1 MATTPEAAAHPDTTK
16 TGAAQNSATQA
27 DAAHAAS
34 APAHTAT
41 QPAPSPRW
49 HDLADRVLAGNQV
62 STADALAVLRAP
74 DAELMEVVAAASRLR
89 FHHFGNKVKVNY
101 LVNLKSGLCPE
112 DCFYCSQRLNSTA
125 GILRYTWLNTEEAVT
140 AAKAGI
146 SAGASRVC
154 LVASGT
160 GPSNREVGKVTDI
173 IEAIKSDTPGVEV
186 CACLGALKDG
196 QAAKLCAS
204 GADAYNHNLNTAES
218 HYEEICTTH
227 TYADREHTVA
237 EAHGAGLS
245 ACSGFIAGMGETH
258 EQLVELAF
266 DLRAKGV
273 DSIPVNFLLPF
284 DGTPLEGVDTLNPRD
299 CLRILAMVRFVAPD
313 VEIRMAAGRERH
325 LGQLQGIGLF
335 IANSLFLGD
344 YLTSEGQPG
353 AADLEMIADAGLEVL
368 RMDDPARLGAGRDDD
383 DDNVTATTLTGQG
396 AATDPATAAGSAP
409 TAEPAA
415 ATAPK
420 QNPVAIRTRGAGTSE
435 PANA

>member
-1 MATTPEAAAHPDTTK
+1 MATTTT
-16 TGAAQNSATQA
+16 
-27 DAAHAAS
+27 
-34 APAHTAT
+34 
-41 QPAPSPRW
+41 RW
-49 HDLADRVLAGNQV
+49 HELADRILDGGAI
-62 STADALAVLRAP
+62 DAREAVAVLDSS

-89 FHHFGNKVKVNY
+89 FRHFDNKVKVNY

-125 GILRYTWLNTEEAVT
+125 GILRYTWLNTDEAVT

-146 SAGASRVC
+146 AAGASRVC

-160 GPSNREVGKVTDI
+160 GPSNREVGKVSDI

-196 QAAKLCAS
+196 QAEKLCSS

-227 TYADREHTVA
+227 TYADREHTVSQ
-237 EAHGAGLS
+237 AHGAGLS
-245 ACSGFIAGMGETH
+245 ACSGFIAGMGETR

-266 DLRAKGV
+266 DLRSKGV

-313 VEIRMAAGRERH
+313 TEIRMAAGRERH
-325 LGQLQGIGLF
+325 LGYLQGMGLYV
-335 IANSLFLGD
+335 ANSLFLGD

-353 AADLEMIADAGLEVL
+353 GEDLQMIADAGLEVL
-368 RMDDPARLGAGRDDD
+368 RMDGADQAADHS
-383 DDNVTATTLTGQG
+383 AT
-396 AATDPATAAGSAP
+396 
-409 TAEPAA
+409 PAA
-415 ATAPK
+415 APGAGPGAAPVTAPAAQEK
-420 QNPVAIRTRGAGTSE
+420 KVAIRTRGAGTSE

>member
-1 MATTPEAAAHPDTTK
+1 MAITT
-16 TGAAQNSATQA
+16 
-27 DAAHAAS
+27 
-34 APAHTAT
+34 
-41 QPAPSPRW
+41 PRW
-49 HDLADRVLAGNQV
+49 HELADHVLDGGVVTA
-62 STADALAVLRAP
+62 ADALAVLDSP

-89 FHHFGNKVKVNY
+89 FEHFGNKVKVNY

-125 GILRYTWLNTEEAVT
+125 GILRYTWLNTDEAVT

-146 SAGASRVC
+146 AAGASRVC

-160 GPSNREVGKVTDI
+160 GPSNREVGKVSDI

-196 QAAKLCAS
+196 QAEKLCAS

-218 HYEEICTTH
+218 HYEDICTTH

-237 EAHGAGLS
+237 QAHGAGLS

-258 EQLVELAF
+258 DQLVELAF

-313 VEIRMAAGRERH
+313 TEIRVAAGRERH
-325 LGQLQGIGLF
+325 LGHLQGIALYV
-335 IANSLFLGD
+335 ANSLFLGD

-353 AADLEMIADAGLEVL
+353 GEDLQMIADAGLEVL
-368 RMDDPARLGAGRDDD
+368 QMDHPAGVDGDEAAEASPAAGPAAPATVAGR
-383 DDNVTATTLTGQG
+383 
-396 AATDPATAAGSAP
+396 
-409 TAEPAA
+409 E
-415 ATAPK
+415 K
-420 QNPVAIRTRGAGTSE
+420 KVAIRTRGAGTSE

>member
-1 MATTPEAAAHPDTTK
+1 MAITT
-16 TGAAQNSATQA
+16 
-27 DAAHAAS
+27 
-34 APAHTAT
+34 
-41 QPAPSPRW
+41 PRW
-49 HDLADRVLAGNQV
+49 HELADHVLDGGVVTA
-62 STADALAVLRAP
+62 ADALAVLRSP
-74 DAELMEVVAAASRLR
+74 DSELMEVVAAASRLR
-89 FHHFGNKVKVNY
+89 YEHFGNKVKVNY

-125 GILRYTWLNTEEAVT
+125 GILRYTWLDTDEAVT

-146 SAGASRVC
+146 AAGASRVC

-160 GPSNREVGKVTDI
+160 GPSNREVGKVSDI

-196 QAAKLCAS
+196 QAEKLCSS

-218 HYEEICTTH
+218 HYEDICTTH

-237 EAHGAGLS
+237 QAHGAGLS

-258 EQLVELAF
+258 DQLVELAF
-266 DLRAKGV
+266 DLRAKDV

-313 VEIRMAAGRERH
+313 TEIRMAAGRERH
-325 LGQLQGIGLF
+325 LGYLQGMGLYV
-335 IANSLFLGD
+335 ANSLFLGD

-353 AADLEMIADAGLEVL
+353 GEDLQMIADAGLEVL
-368 RMDDPARLGAGRDDD
+368 QMDHPAGD
-383 DDNVTATTLTGQG
+383 TGDG
-396 AATDPATAAGSAP
+396 TV
-409 TAEPAA
+409 EA
-415 ATAPK
+415 ATANAPANTAGPATPAVATGRDQK
-420 QNPVAIRTRGAGTSE
+420 VAIRTRGAGTSE

>member
-1 MATTPEAAAHPDTTK
+1 MAITT
-16 TGAAQNSATQA
+16 
-27 DAAHAAS
+27 
-34 APAHTAT
+34 
-41 QPAPSPRW
+41 PRW
-49 HDLADRVLAGNQV
+49 HELADHVLDGGVVTA
-62 STADALAVLRAP
+62 ADALAVLRSP
-74 DAELMEVVAAASRLR
+74 DSELMEVVAAASRLR
-89 FHHFGNKVKVNY
+89 FQHFGNKVKVNY

-146 SAGASRVC
+146 AAGASRVC

-160 GPSNREVGKVTDI
+160 GPSNREVGKVSDI

-196 QAAKLCAS
+196 QAEKLCSS

-218 HYEEICTTH
+218 HYEDICTTH

-237 EAHGAGLS
+237 QAHGAGLS

-313 VEIRMAAGRERH
+313 TEIRMAAGRERH
-325 LGQLQGIGLF
+325 LGYLQGMGLYV
-335 IANSLFLGD
+335 ANSLFLGD

-353 AADLEMIADAGLEVL
+353 GEDLQMIADAGLEVL
-368 RMDDPARLGAGRDDD
+368 QMDHPAGD
-383 DDNVTATTLTGQG
+383 TGDG
-396 AATDPATAAGSAP
+396 TV
-409 TAEPAA
+409 EA
-415 ATAPK
+415 ATANAPADAAGPATPVAATGRDRK
-420 QNPVAIRTRGAGTSE
+420 VAIRTRGAGTSE

>member
-1 MATTPEAAAHPDTTK
+1 MAITT
-16 TGAAQNSATQA
+16 
-27 DAAHAAS
+27 
-34 APAHTAT
+34 
-41 QPAPSPRW
+41 PRW
-49 HDLADRVLAGNQV
+49 HELADHVLDGGVVTA
-62 STADALAVLRAP
+62 ADALAVLRSP
-74 DAELMEVVAAASRLR
+74 DSELMEVVAAASRLR
-89 FHHFGNKVKVNY
+89 YEHFGNKVKVNY

-125 GILRYTWLNTEEAVT
+125 GILRYTWLDTEEAVT

-146 SAGASRVC
+146 AAGASRVC

-160 GPSNREVGKVTDI
+160 GPSNREVGKVSDI

-196 QAAKLCAS
+196 QAEKLCSS

-218 HYEEICTTH
+218 HYEDICTTH

-237 EAHGAGLS
+237 QAHGAGLS

-266 DLRAKGV
+266 DLRAKDV

-313 VEIRMAAGRERH
+313 TEIRMAAGRERH
-325 LGQLQGIGLF
+325 LGYLQGMGLYV
-335 IANSLFLGD
+335 ANSLFLGD

-353 AADLEMIADAGLEVL
+353 GEDLQMIADAGLEVL
-368 RMDDPARLGAGRDDD
+368 QMDHPAGD
-383 DDNVTATTLTGQG
+383 TGDGTVG
-396 AATDPATAAGSAP
+396 AATANAPANAAGPATP
-409 TAEPAA
+409 VA
-415 ATAPK
+415 ATGRDRK
-420 QNPVAIRTRGAGTSE
+420 VAIRTRGAGTSE

>member
-1 MATTPEAAAHPDTTK
+1 MAITT
-16 TGAAQNSATQA
+16 
-27 DAAHAAS
+27 
-34 APAHTAT
+34 
-41 QPAPSPRW
+41 PRW
-49 HDLADRVLAGNQV
+49 HELADHVLDGGVVTA
-62 STADALAVLRAP
+62 ADALAVLRSP
-74 DAELMEVVAAASRLR
+74 DSELMEVVAAASRLR
-89 FHHFGNKVKVNY
+89 YEHFGNKVKVNY

-146 SAGASRVC
+146 AAGASRVC

-160 GPSNREVGKVTDI
+160 GPSNREVGKVSDI

-196 QAAKLCAS
+196 QAEKLCSS

-218 HYEEICTTH
+218 HYEDICTTH

-237 EAHGAGLS
+237 QAHGAGLS

-258 EQLVELAF
+258 AQLVELAF
-266 DLRAKGV
+266 NLRAKDV

-313 VEIRMAAGRERH
+313 TEIRMAAGRERH
-325 LGQLQGIGLF
+325 LGYLQGMGLYV
-335 IANSLFLGD
+335 ANSLFLGD

-353 AADLEMIADAGLEVL
+353 GEDLQMIADAGLEVL
-368 RMDDPARLGAGRDDD
+368 QMDHPAGD
-383 DDNVTATTLTGQG
+383 TGDG
-396 AATDPATAAGSAP
+396 TV
-409 TAEPAA
+409 EA
-415 ATAPK
+415 ATANAPANAAGPATPAVATARDQK
-420 QNPVAIRTRGAGTSE
+420 VAIRTRGAGTSE

>member
-1 MATTPEAAAHPDTTK
+1 MTTT
-16 TGAAQNSATQA
+16 
-27 DAAHAAS
+27 
-34 APAHTAT
+34 
-41 QPAPSPRW
+41 SPRW
-49 HDLADRVLAGNQV
+49 HELADHVLDGGAI
-62 STADALAVLRAP
+62 TAEQALAVLNSP
-74 DAELMEVVAAASRLR
+74 DAELMEIVAAASRLR
-89 FHHFGNKVKVNY
+89 FHHFGNTVKVNY

-125 GILRYTWLNTEEAVT
+125 GILRYTWLDTEEALA

-146 SAGASRVC
+146 NAGASRVC

-160 GPSNREVGKVTDI
+160 GPSNREVGKVGDI
-173 IEAIKSDTPGVEV
+173 IEAIKNDTPGVQV

-196 QAAKLCAS
+196 QAEKLCAS

-218 HYEEICTTH
+218 HYSDICTTH
-227 TYADREHTVA
+227 TYADREHTV
-237 EAHGAGLS
+237 EQAHGAGLS

-266 DLRAKGV
+266 ALRDKGV

-325 LGQLQGIGLF
+325 LGHLQGMGLF
-335 IANSLFLGD
+335 VANSLFLGD

-353 AADLEMIADAGLEVL
+353 GEDLRMIADAGLEVL
-368 RMDDPARLGAGRDDD
+368 RMDDAARPDVARGND
-383 DDNVTATTLTGQG
+383 DDNDDDNAT
-396 AATDPATAAGSAP
+396 SS
-409 TAEPAA
+409 EPSRPSRQA
-415 ATAPK
+415 
-420 QNPVAIRTRGAGTSE
+420 PVAIRTRGAGTSE

>member
-1 MATTPEAAAHPDTTK
+1 MTTT
-16 TGAAQNSATQA
+16 
-27 DAAHAAS
+27 
-34 APAHTAT
+34 
-41 QPAPSPRW
+41 SPRW
-49 HDLADRVLAGNQV
+49 HELADHVLDGGAI
-62 STADALAVLRAP
+62 TAEQALAVLNSP
-74 DAELMEVVAAASRLR
+74 DAELMEIVAAASRLR
-89 FHHFGNKVKVNY
+89 FHHFGNTVKVNY

-125 GILRYTWLNTEEAVT
+125 GILRYTWLDSEEALA

-146 SAGASRVC
+146 NAGASRVC

-160 GPSNREVGKVTDI
+160 GPSNREVGKVGDI
-173 IEAIKSDTPGVEV
+173 IEAIKNDTPGVQV

-196 QAAKLCAS
+196 QAEKLCAS

-218 HYEEICTTH
+218 HYSDICTTH
-227 TYADREHTVA
+227 TYADREHTV
-237 EAHGAGLS
+237 EQAHGAGLS

-266 DLRAKGV
+266 ALRDKGV

-325 LGQLQGIGLF
+325 LGHLQGMGLF

-353 AADLEMIADAGLEVL
+353 GEDLQMIADAGLEVL
-368 RMDDPARLGAGRDDD
+368 RMDDAARPGVERSDDND
-383 DDNVTATTLTGQG
+383 DDNKATSS
-396 AATDPATAAGSAP
+396 DSARP
-409 TAEPAA
+409 S
-415 ATAPK
+415 
-420 QNPVAIRTRGAGTSE
+420 QQSPVAIRTRGAGTSE

>member
-1 MATTPEAAAHPDTTK
+1 MATTTT
-16 TGAAQNSATQA
+16 
-27 DAAHAAS
+27 
-34 APAHTAT
+34 
-41 QPAPSPRW
+41 RW
-49 HDLADRVLAGNQV
+49 HELADRILDGGAIDA
-62 STADALAVLRAP
+62 TEALAVLDSS

-89 FHHFGNKVKVNY
+89 FGHFGNKVKVNY

-125 GILRYTWLNTEEAVT
+125 GILRYTWLNTDEAVT

-146 SAGASRVC
+146 AAGASRVC

-160 GPSNREVGKVTDI
+160 GPSNREVGKVEDI
-173 IEAIKSDTPGVEV
+173 IKAIKSETPGVEV

-196 QAAKLCAS
+196 QAEKLCAS

-218 HYEEICTTH
+218 HYEDICTTH
-227 TYADREHTVA
+227 TYADREHTVSQ
-237 EAHGAGLS
+237 AHGAGLS
-245 ACSGFIAGMGETH
+245 ACSGFIAGMGESR

-266 DLRAKGV
+266 DLRGKDV

-299 CLRILAMVRFVAPD
+299 CLRILAMVRLVNPD
-313 VEIRMAAGRERH
+313 TEIRMAAGRERH
-325 LGQLQGIGLF
+325 LGYLQGMGLY

-353 AADLEMIADAGLEVL
+353 GEDLQMIADAGLEIL
-368 RMDDPARLGAGRDDD
+368 QMGTGGAGTNESDH
-383 DDNVTATTLTGQG
+383 
-396 AATDPATAAGSAP
+396 AAT
-409 TAEPAA
+409 PAA
-415 ATAPK
+415 APVSAPAAQEK
-420 QNPVAIRTRGAGTSE
+420 KVAIRTRGAGTSE